1 MNVIFKHQE
10 GSSKKKGD
18 LRVNTL
24 KNSVKLG
31 VNESTTIEVGEGE
44 RIDLVYGP
52 YKESIYLKGI
62 TEEDIID
69 LSIDKVDLRFNRSVL
84 ALLLGMGVTIKA
96 RIRERVLNDEI
107 YIHGRRDVIIAAII
121 AFIGCLSSL
130 VYAIAEYIINP
141 EAPVQG
147 LIIVVVFSL
156 SVLYSVAK
164 LLFKKNEGHMAYSAV
179 FFAFILCLVA
189 EMIIANPNPLSILAL
204 VLTGVDI
211 VGSIFLTTWAI
222 K

>member
-18 LRVNTL
+18 LRVNSSN
-24 KNSVKLG
+24 NSVKLG
-31 VNESTTIEVGEGE
+31 VNESTTIEVEEGE
-44 RIDLVYGP
+44 RLDLVYGP
-52 YKESIYLKGI
+52 YKEAIYLKGVK
-62 TEEDIID
+62 EGDIID
-69 LSIDKVDLRFNRSVL
+69 LGIDKVDLKFNRSVI
-84 ALLLGMGVTIKA
+84 ALLFGMGVTLKA
-96 RIRERVLNDEI
+96 RIGDRVLNDEI

-141 EAPVQG
+141 AAPVQG

-164 LLFKKNEGHMAYSAV
+164 LLFKKNEDHMAYSAV

-189 EMIIANPNPLSILAL
+189 EMIIGNPNPLSVPAL
-204 VLTGVDI
+204 VLAGVFSI
-211 VGSIFLTTWAI
+211 GSIFLSSWAV